1 MYVVIGFH
9 SETGKYQ
16 FWYFTTLRRAKNFKR
31 TVTTM
36 DGILYMPILKEVE

>member
-16 FWYFTTLRRAKNFKR
+16 FWYFTTFKAAQSFKR

-36 DGILYMPILKEVE
+36 DDIVYMPILKEVE